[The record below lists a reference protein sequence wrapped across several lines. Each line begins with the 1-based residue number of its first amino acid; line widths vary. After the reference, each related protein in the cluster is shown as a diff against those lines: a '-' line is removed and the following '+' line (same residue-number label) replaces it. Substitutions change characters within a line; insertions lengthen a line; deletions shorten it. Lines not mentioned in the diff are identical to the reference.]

1 MALWSRAAQV
11 LEERFDVTD
20 QQTKKIF
27 QALDASNHEDSS
39 LRSIGRPH
47 SACDYI
53 YISYITLYH
62 YIIIY
67 LISSKIFFKLIFHT
81 VS

>member
-39 LRSIGRPH
+39 LRSIG
-47 SACDYI
+47 
-53 YISYITLYH
+53 
-62 YIIIY
+62 
-67 LISSKIFFKLIFHT
+67 
-81 VS
+81 